1 MSTEILDKKILG
13 INKLQRCEVSILS
26 TKRKKMHNLEKLVI
40 WKKAIDL
47 VADIYKLTSSF
58 PESEKFGLISQ
69 INRSAV
75 SVPSNIAEGAGRK
88 SSKEFIHFLSIANGS
103 IYELKT
109 QLIISIKLNFTT
121 EKEVNDTFN
130 KVAEIEKMNF
140 ALQKRL
146 KEKTE

>member
-1 MSTEILDKKILG
+1 
-13 INKLQRCEVSILS
+13 
-26 TKRKKMHNLEKLVI
+26 MHNLEKLVI

-58 PESEKFGLISQ
+58 PDSEKFGLINQ

-109 QLIISIKLNFTT
+109 QLIISIKLNFIT

-130 KVAEIEKMNF
+130 KIAEIEKMNF
-140 ALQKRL
+140 SLQKRL
-146 KEKTE
+146 QEKTS